1 MEGNYVSQ
9 IVVYGMNFW
18 TNTNTFSNPTIRL
31 AFTLYDKDG
40 SGDIELEEMINI
52 FCLMYT
58 MQVVDECVIYQM

>member
-9 IVVYGMNFW
+9 IVVYDMNFC
-18 TNTNTFSNPTIRL
+18 TNPTIRL

-58 MQVVDECVIYQM
+58 MQVVYECVIHQM